1 MDKEDVVHI
10 HDGILLSQRKNE
22 MMPYVATWMDLQ
34 MIIEVKSVDRER
46 QISYDTANTET
57 LKSDAHELIH
67 KIEIDTQILKA
78 NLRLP
83 NGTSE
88 GKDKLGC

>member
-10 HDGILLSQRKNE
+10 HNGILLSHKKNE
-22 MMPYVATWMDLQ
+22 MMPFAATWMDLQ

-46 QISYDTANTET
+46 QISYDTANMLN
-57 LKSDAHELIH
+57 LKSDTYELIY
-67 KIEIDTQILKA
+67 KLETDTQILKA

-88 GKDKLGC
+88 GKDKLGG

>member
-1 MDKEDVVHI
+1 
-10 HDGILLSQRKNE
+10 
-22 MMPYVATWMDLQ
+22 MMPFEATWMDLQ

-46 QISYDTANTET
+46 QLSYDTANMQT
-57 LKSDAHELIH
+57 LKGDTYELIH
-67 KIEIDTQILKA
+67 KIETDTQILKA

-88 GKDKLGC
+88 GKDKLGG